1 MPNRSLSKDENED
14 AQRLRQLWKDKK
26 DDLHLSQVKAAKEL
40 GYNSQGAVSQF
51 LNGKVGLNFQ
61 AVAKFAKLLRVSVG
75 DISPRFAHLV
85 EKPIAP
91 ALDRYVAPKTGS
103 LGGMNT
109 DLTVD
114 WFAFSK
120 DFCASLGVQPENLKT
135 VRLTDDSF
143 KEFPIGTVFLVDD
156 SSQRKPEAGV
166 YLFQQDDSIVA
177 RRVTVDNKIT
187 ISSGR
192 GKNQEIDLDA
202 FRLLRIIGRVVSA
215 FSTTSKD

>member
-1 MPNRSLSKDENED
+1 MPNRNLNKDELED
-14 AQRLRQLWKDKK
+14 ARRLRQLWKDKK
-26 DDLHLSQVKAAKEL
+26 DELHLSQVKAAKEL

-61 AVAKFAKLLRVSVG
+61 AVAKFAKLLRVTVG
-75 DISPRFAHLV
+75 EISPRFAHLV

-91 ALDRYVAPKTGS
+91 ALDRYVAPETGS
-103 LGGMNT
+103 VGGVHT
-109 DLTVD
+109 DITVD

-156 SSQRKPEAGV
+156 SFQPKPEPGV
-166 YLFQQDDSIVA
+166 YLFQQGSAIVA
-177 RRVTVDNKIT
+177 RRVAVGDKIT
-187 ISSGR
+187 ISAGR
-192 GKNQEIDLDA
+192 GKTQEIDPEA
-202 FRLLRIIGRVVSA
+202 FQLLRVIGRVVSA
-215 FSTTSKD
+215 FSTTSKA